1 MNNSM
6 ICPICDKKIEN
17 YDIDMINHTM
27 MEEHATCSDEY
38 HFYGYTYE
46 FGNSI
51 ETIGNI
57 EFHEYW
63 SQRLT
68 GEDRKNFNTIYDLTV
83 KLAREEY
90 KRKTGL

>member
-57 EFHEYW
+57 AFHEYW
-63 SQRLT
+63 SSKLSKQERDNLNRL
-68 GEDRKNFNTIYDLTV
+68 YDETL

-90 KRKTGL
+90 RKKVS